1 MKRVIELN
9 VNGLSYD
16 VVSSPEDLLIDVLR
30 QKLDLSGTKK
40 GCGQGDCGTCTVLID
55 GRRALACLTLAI
67 ACQGKQILTIEGM
80 EQNGVLHPIQ
90 QAFIDKGAIQ
100 CGFCTPGMVMSAKV
114 LLDEHPSPT
123 EHEIKLGIS
132 GNLCRCTGYVKIVDA
147 VREAAVRMQANTESG
162 KEASR

>member
-67 ACQGKQILTIEGM
+67 ACQGKRILTIEGM

-147 VREAAVRMQANTESG
+147 VREAAVRMQANADTG
-162 KEASR
+162 KGASR